1 MRSAKLVLLPV
12 LALALASTS
21 CDESKSS
28 PTAASAQP
36 AATPMPTEPP
46 KPKGPPQFVVD
57 NIGAKVGFSRIL
69 LDKPEGPGQL
79 EKELAENKSYI
90 DGKDVELKADR
101 KSKMKAV
108 VMMMSALAKDGAT
121 SVTVETETRKEYP
134 GKLKFTPQS
143 LIKNPEPCSVVAMV
157 LDDWSSA
164 VWRLSGTT
172 AIRHSKG
179 LAGPESVHDGG
190 HHQADREGLP
200 EVLDGFRVRR
210 RRHRVGFDLRPGSLH
225 AEAGKGE
232 ARHRGAAQGAAGGRT
247 QGRALEDAERANC
260 SNLPHNCHI
269 LLRSA
274 R

>member
-1 MRSAKLVLLPV
+1 MRSAKLVLVPV
-12 LALALASTS
+12 LVLAFASAG
-21 CDESKSS
+21 CDEPKNS
-28 PTAASAQP
+28 PTTASAKP
-36 AATPMPTEPP
+36 AEPMPTAPP

-108 VMMMSALAKDGAT
+108 VTMMSALAKDGAT
-121 SVTVETETRKEYP
+121 TITIETETRKEYP

-143 LIKNPEPCSVVAMV
+143 LVKNPEPCSVVTMV
-157 LDDWSSA
+157 LDDRSSA

-179 LAGPESVHDGG
+179 LAGPDLSTTGDTIKRIAKGCPKSSTVFVSA
-190 HHQADREGLP
+190 ADDIEWGLTYDLAASTQKL
-200 EVLDGFRVRR
+200 EKVKLDTVVLLKEPPV
-210 RRHRVGFDLRPGSLH
+210 
-225 AEAGKGE
+225 AGRKVE
-232 ARHRGAAQGAAGGRT
+232 
-247 QGRALEDAERANC
+247 L
-260 SNLPHNCHI
+260 
-269 LLRSA
+269 
-274 R
+274 